1 MLAPKSPPQ
10 SPAANADQVGRISQ
24 IIVGALITGQVMFG
38 AVAATLRLGKPGE
51 IGLISYLGAG
61 FASLMVVLSLFLRQQ
76 MASRLIGQLA
86 EPGPTDWRA
95 ALAGVYQTRTIVTNA
110 VLEGAGIFNGVACI
124 VEGHWLSLAIM
135 GVMVALMALTFPSQ
149 SQFEAWAEQVQRDH
163 S

>member
-61 FASLMVVLSLFLRQQ
+61 LASL
-76 MASRLIGQLA
+76 
-86 EPGPTDWRA
+86 
-95 ALAGVYQTRTIVTNA
+95 
-110 VLEGAGIFNGVACI
+110 
-124 VEGHWLSLAIM
+124 M